1 MDQQRSNP
9 TILSPAS
16 RFAIPHYRSH
26 SRSPS
31 LSPSRSPH
39 RRQHFTSRELDP
51 LLSNL
56 SPTSTLEALTATQA
70 ISLSGEKTQ
79 TALTTSIADA
89 SESERTLGIR
99 AALAGKKLREWYQ
112 EVRGWGWLT
121 GARSKINGF
130 EMPSAEQ
137 TSRNKRKYDHDGNI
151 NQALLGYTGSAV
163 STDEEDEEYWGSL
176 PALVVQH
183 YEQRIEEIRDDME
196 TLDVD
201 ELKEHVREAHS
212 SSRSRPTSSDGS
224 PWSHPSLSHYNHLD
238 DFTAVITTTIL
249 QAIPYI
255 SRLDA
260 LLDVWSVRLLV
271 LRQVPGFLDRL
282 EGAQIALESAWHA
295 IGSDSGSTPVKTKSD
310 ISREAFST
318 MKSILE
324 DKVLELGHSI
334 DTMLDALEGRGDS
347 VPDQWIDRMEG
358 IEAGFGSWVVEAEK
372 QVMENELRYRKEKEE
387 SWQEYLNQNRQR
399 LGHQNPLTLASNP
412 TELQDQDGNSLAG
425 SSWFAEPASPDKA
438 KNDTGLTFSVRT
450 LVNSSTSSNPRIPT
464 QGASEVSR
472 SWDSQHLPLR
482 SLVLPPRL
490 VEQSPR
496 RSPVYE
502 ETDMREFL
510 YAHVNALGQ
519 AADSDDDPE
528 YGPKTRFGPYNAKLQ
543 RKLEMPEDIDTNS
556 TAAVGAPSRIN
567 LQRPFGQQALDLQSH
582 HSRNQSE
589 VSTDTSN
596 PGSAT
601 SECFSNM
608 SSPEIQDAVMVEYFS
623 KPTEISTSSPLHSPP
638 NSFSRASSRT
648 ERSSIS
654 TIRNLGVSGTT
665 DQTSPYSRS
674 RTSSVAPEPTI
685 SKYISSS
692 LEAAFGHGIGEV
704 SPPGN
709 GTLHDLPSRELADVL
724 GVGQLS
730 ESSTFKDSQEQSPS
744 VRAFNKRQSVA
755 AANSALLTIIAKP
768 KNHFD
773 GFSSLGPDYSS
784 IASQQPKATTAC
796 MNEDISTGE
805 SKDAPSP
812 SRSTDDQLEARISS
826 ILTDIPMRIELASEP
841 KIDTPDGVPPRTSS
855 AAKGLGIISPTT
867 RVNKVQTASPAVT
880 LAPAF
885 PRSARS
891 RQSLRGDPE
900 IKLYHL
906 HQPGKEAPVKLFV
919 RLVGDARE
927 RVMVRVGGG
936 WADLGE
942 YLKEY
947 AIHHGRR
954 SISDGRFEIQG
965 LPSPRTTSPV
975 TTTTPGNGRTTPAN
989 GRITPANS
997 RTTPGSDPAS
1007 PLFPTPPSLPL
1018 TKPPTLPLTI
1028 PPNPRHS
1035 TLTLPPPLT
1044 PPIPTRLSSKPHPH
1058 PYSNPK
1064 HAPSRSVESIG
1075 YPSVGLHSR
1084 YPFPSPIPLN
1094 NSSGDTPPLGLAG
1107 PKSRNKD
1114 ISPGKQAWVDG
1125 MMERARASGGER
1137 GEMGRVGGTRRV
1149 VLRGREGGGG

>member
-1 MDQQRSNP
+1 MAQQRSNP

-16 RFAIPHYRSH
+16 RFAKPHYPSY

-39 RRQHFTSRELDP
+39 RRQYFTSRELDP

-70 ISLSGEKTQ
+70 ISLNGEKTQ
-79 TALTTSIADA
+79 NALTTSIAVA

-112 EVRGWGWLT
+112 EVRGWAWPT
-121 GARSKINGF
+121 GARSKRNGF
-130 EMPSAEQ
+130 EVPSAVE
-137 TSRNKRKYDHDGNI
+137 TARNTKKYDHNGNI
-151 NQALLGYTGSAV
+151 NQALSGYTGSAAW
-163 STDEEDEEYWGSL
+163 TDAENEEYWGSL
-176 PALVVQH
+176 LALTVQH

-212 SSRSRPTSSDGS
+212 SSRSRPTSFDES
-224 PWSHPSLSHYNHLD
+224 PWSHPSLSHYSHLD

-271 LRQVPGFLDRL
+271 LRQVPAFLAQM
-282 EGAQIALESAWHA
+282 EGAQIALGSAWQA
-295 IGSDSGSTPVKTKSD
+295 IGSDSGSTPLKTKSD
-310 ISREAFST
+310 ISREAYST

-324 DKVLELGHSI
+324 EKVLELGLSI
-334 DTMLDALEGRGDS
+334 DSMLDALEGRGDN
-347 VPDQWIDRMEG
+347 VPDLWIDSMEG

-387 SWQEYLNQNRQR
+387 SWREYMYQNRQR
-399 LGHQNPLTLASNP
+399 QGYQNPLTLASNL
-412 TELQDQDGNSLAG
+412 TELQDQEGNSLAG
-425 SSWFAEPASPDKA
+425 SSWFAEPASPNKA
-438 KNDTGLTFSVRT
+438 ETDIGLTSSVRT
-450 LVNSSTSSNPRIPT
+450 LDNSSASSNPRIPS
-464 QGASEVSR
+464 QGASEVSKSR
-472 SWDSQHLPLR
+472 DSQHLPLH

-490 VEQSPR
+490 IEQSPR

-510 YAHVNALGQ
+510 YAHVNALGH
-519 AADSDDDPE
+519 AADSDDDPDC
-528 YGPKTRFGPYNAKLQ
+528 GPKTRSWAYNAKLQ
-543 RKLEMPEDIDTNS
+543 RKLELPGDVDTS
-556 TAAVGAPSRIN
+556 LTAAVGAPSRIN
-567 LQRPFGQQALDLQSH
+567 LQRPSGQQALHLLSQ
-582 HSRNQSE
+582 HSRNESE
-589 VSTDTSN
+589 VSTDTSY

-608 SSPEIQDAVMVEYFS
+608 SSPEIQDAVAVEYFS
-623 KPTEISTSSPLHSPP
+623 KPIEVSSSSPLHSPP

-654 TIRNLGVSGTT
+654 TIRNLAVSGTT

-692 LEAAFGHGIGEV
+692 LEAAFGHGIGEL

-709 GTLHDLPSRELADVL
+709 GTLHDLQSEELSDVL
-724 GVGQLS
+724 GAGQLS
-730 ESSTFKDSQEQSPS
+730 ESSTFKDSLEHSPS
-744 VRAFNKRQSVA
+744 VRALNKRQSVA
-755 AANSALLTIIAKP
+755 AANSALLTTIAKP
-768 KNHFD
+768 KDYFED
-773 GFSSLGPDYSS
+773 FSGLGPDYSS
-784 IASQQPKATTAC
+784 IALHQPKATKARL
-796 MNEDISTGE
+796 NEDISTKE

-812 SRSTDDQLEARISS
+812 SRNTDDQLEARISS

-841 KIDTPDGVPPRTSS
+841 KIVTPDTVPSRTSS
-855 AAKGLGIISPTT
+855 AANGLGIVSPTM
-867 RVNKVQTASPAVT
+867 RVSKVQTVSPAVT

-891 RQSLRGDPE
+891 RHSLPGDPE

-942 YLKEY
+942 YLK
-947 AIHHGRR
+947 
-954 SISDGRFEIQG
+954 
-965 LPSPRTTSPV
+965 
-975 TTTTPGNGRTTPAN
+975 
-989 GRITPANS
+989 
-997 RTTPGSDPAS
+997 
-1007 PLFPTPPSLPL
+1007 
-1018 TKPPTLPLTI
+1018 
-1028 PPNPRHS
+1028 
-1035 TLTLPPPLT
+1035 
-1044 PPIPTRLSSKPHPH
+1044 
-1058 PYSNPK
+1058 
-1064 HAPSRSVESIG
+1064 
-1075 YPSVGLHSR
+1075 
-1084 YPFPSPIPLN
+1084 
-1094 NSSGDTPPLGLAG
+1094 
-1107 PKSRNKD
+1107 
-1114 ISPGKQAWVDG
+1114 
-1125 MMERARASGGER
+1125 
-1137 GEMGRVGGTRRV
+1137 
-1149 VLRGREGGGG
+1149 